1 MPPSATPGQRRLGPR
16 TRRRLTW
23 AAAVLAIGILLF
35 LWLRPSPLAVD
46 AARVTRG
53 PLTVTVDEEGATR
66 VRERFTIAAPV
77 GGRLER
83 IALEAGDA
91 VAAGQVVARLAPVPL
106 DVPSREQAQ
115 ARVRAAEAQHSEAVA
130 RAQQARATLE
140 QTRRETARTQE
151 LEEAGAE
158 SRERRE
164 IAELALSN
172 AARDYTAAQDRVQ
185 AASAQVDA
193 ARAALAGASPTS
205 TSPGTTIAVR
215 APTGGRVLRVLE
227 PSERVVPSG
236 TPLLDLANARA
247 LEVVADVLSSD
258 AVRIRPGNR
267 VVIDDWGGTAPLEGT
282 VQHIEPAAFTRVSAL
297 GVEEQRV
304 NIIIALAEAPM
315 SLGDGY
321 RVEAHIVVW
330 EAGSALRVPI
340 SALFRHGEGWEV
352 FVVAGGRA
360 QLRSVE
366 LGERGAEQAE
376 VRGGLAEGDRVV
388 VYPSDQL
395 RDGARVR
402 VN

>member
-1 MPPSATPGQRRLGPR
+1 
-16 TRRRLTW
+16 
-23 AAAVLAIGILLF
+23 VLAIGILLF

-115 ARVRAAEAQHSEAVA
+115 ARVRAAEAQRSEAVA

-205 TSPGTTIAVR
+205 TSPGTTVAVR

-227 PSERVVPSG
+227 PSERVVPAG

-304 NIIIALAEAPM
+304 HVVVTLAGAPA

-330 EAGSALRVPI
+330 EAPSVVRVPI
-340 SALFRHGEGWEV
+340 SALFRHGEGWAV

-360 QLRSVE
+360 QLRPVE
-366 LGERGAEQAE
+366 IGERGAEQAE
-376 VRGGLAEGDRVV
+376 VRGGLSAGDRVV